1 MVNYKNAL
9 SGVGMNK
16 KYTWV
21 ALFVVLIV
29 GIVFWIGTREE
40 GEYPESRS
48 IFFYSAELTDNS
60 FIADAYYIE
69 SAISFRKYSYTID
82 GEGLHIVVKSGLVSK
97 KYPSGQFDIAIYDD
111 LSNVKYIYIKDGGAE
126 FLVYER

>member
-1 MVNYKNAL
+1 
-9 SGVGMNK
+9 MNK

-29 GIVFWIGTREE
+29 GIVFWIGTSEE
-40 GEYPESRS
+40 DQYPESRS

-60 FIADAYYIE
+60 FVADAYYIE
-69 SAISFRKYSYTID
+69 SATSFRKYSYTID
-82 GEGLHIVVKSGLVSK
+82 EEGLHIVVKSGLVNK
-97 KYPSGQFDIAIYDD
+97 KYPYGQFDIAIYDD
-111 LSNVKYIYIKDGGAE
+111 LSTVKHVYIKDGKPE